1 LGTKI
6 LFITLFSIFMMGGID
21 IFSEWYRGFLQK
33 REINPKIIIL
43 LQRLTFVILAFLFWR
58 PMVSQEKMYNFSS
71 THFFFALFIYSF
83 YRLISSFFKKGR
95 DCS

>member
-1 LGTKI
+1 MGTKI
-6 LFITLFSIFMMGGID
+6 LFITLFSLFMMGTID
-21 IFSEWYRGFLQK
+21 IFSEWYRGFLEK

-58 PMVSQEKMYNFSS
+58 PMVSQKIMHNFSS
-71 THFFFALFIYSF
+71 THFFFALFVYSF

-95 DCS
+95 DYS